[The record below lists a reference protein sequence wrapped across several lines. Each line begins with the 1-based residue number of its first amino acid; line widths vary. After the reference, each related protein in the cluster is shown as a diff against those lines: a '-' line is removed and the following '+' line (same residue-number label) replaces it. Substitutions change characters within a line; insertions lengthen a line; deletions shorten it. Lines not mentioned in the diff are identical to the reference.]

1 MATAINKI
9 VSNFPH
15 PHLDP
20 IVGQPSYETVHQLHL
35 QLNLNAASIHS
46 NLSDGELGVLQVTVL
61 IKVYDTLS
69 TAPFVESATI
79 TELNC
84 AHDATTYL
92 FNQYDST
99 DKALTQQIIGA
110 IDATH
115 LKTLRSKYS
124 GFQNPSTRDILD
136 HLYST

>member
-1 MATAINKI
+1 
-9 VSNFPH
+9 
-15 PHLDP
+15 
-20 IVGQPSYETVHQLHL
+20 
-35 QLNLNAASIHS
+35 LNAASIHS

-61 IKVYDTLS
+61 IKVYDTHS
-69 TAPFVESATI
+69 TAPFVVPANPGASASISHATESATI